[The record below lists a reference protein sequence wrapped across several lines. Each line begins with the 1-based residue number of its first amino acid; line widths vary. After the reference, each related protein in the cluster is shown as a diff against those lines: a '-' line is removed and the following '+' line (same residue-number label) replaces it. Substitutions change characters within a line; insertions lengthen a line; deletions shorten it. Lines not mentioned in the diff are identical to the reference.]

1 MNEKRFG
8 EKIKQWFIKIAKAEG
23 SVEEIAKGAAI
34 GTFVS
39 VFPTF
44 GFGFI
49 FVLFL
54 YRFYKFNL
62 IAATST
68 SVISNPFTSPF
79 FMFLSYKVGSLLLGS
94 QFVFDMNNWRAN
106 LKNTGVALLLGSF
119 IVSGALSFVAYWVF
133 KMAATKFKK
142 TPNV

>member
-1 MNEKRFG
+1 M
-8 EKIKQWFIKIAKAEG
+8 KQWFMKIAKAEG
-23 SVEEIAKGAAI
+23 SIEEIAKGAAI
-34 GTFVS
+34 GTFIS

-94 QFVFDMNNWRAN
+94 QFFFDSNNWRAN
-106 LKNTGVALLLGSF
+106 LKNTGLALLLGSF
-119 IVSGALSFVAYWVF
+119 IVSGVLSIVAYFAF
-133 KMAATKFKK
+133 KIAATKFKK
-142 TPNV
+142 APNT

>member
-1 MNEKRFG
+1 MNKKDFG
-8 EKIKQWFIKIAKAEG
+8 EKIKHWFIKIAKAEG

-34 GTFVS
+34 GTFIS

-62 IAATST
+62 IAATGT

-79 FMFLSYKVGSLLLGS
+79 FMLLSYKVGSLLLGS
-94 QFVFDMNNWRAN
+94 RFVFDSNNWRAN
-106 LKNTGVALLLGSF
+106 LKNTGLALLLGSF
-119 IVSGALSFVAYWVF
+119 IVSGALSVVAYFVF
-133 KMAATKFKK
+133 KFAAKKFKQ
-142 TPNV
+142 TQ